1 MDKGTGKE
9 KLLEKG
15 YIQIYTGD
23 GKGKTTAAL
32 GLALRAAGA
41 GLRVY
46 IAQFMKKGE
55 YSEIRALRRLSDYI
69 TVDQF
74 GTGRFIRGT
83 PGQEDIEAA
92 RQGLA
97 AVREA
102 MNSGKYD
109 LVILEEV
116 NVAYG
121 SGVLTEKQLLG
132 IIDEKP
138 EGTELLFTGRGGAPA
153 VFDKADLITEMKAVR
168 HYFEKGVGARTGI
181 EN

>member
-1 MDKGTGKE
+1 M
-9 KLLEKG
+9 EKG
-15 YIQIYTGD
+15 YIQVYTGD

-41 GLRVY
+41 GLGVY

-55 YSEIRALRRLSDYI
+55 FSEIRALQRLSDRI

-74 GTGRFIRGT
+74 GTGRFIKGK
-83 PGQEDIEAA
+83 PVQEDIEAA
-92 RQGLA
+92 RKGIS
-97 AVREA
+97 AVREV
-102 MNSGKYD
+102 MSSGKYD
-109 LVILEEV
+109 VIILEEA

-121 SGVLTEKQLLG
+121 SGVLSEEELLG

-138 EGTELLFTGRGGAPA
+138 EGVELLFTGRGGAPA
-153 VFDKADLITEMKAVR
+153 LLDKADLITEMKAVR

>member
-1 MDKGTGKE
+1 M
-9 KLLEKG
+9 EKG
-15 YIQIYTGD
+15 YIQVYTGD

-41 GLRVY
+41 GLGVY

-55 YSEIRALRRLSDYI
+55 FSEIRALKRLSDRI

-74 GTGRFIRGT
+74 GTGRFIKGK
-83 PGQEDIEAA
+83 PVQEDIEAA
-92 RQGLA
+92 RKGIS
-97 AVREA
+97 AVREV
-102 MNSGKYD
+102 MSSGKYD
-109 LVILEEV
+109 VIILEEA

-121 SGVLTEKQLLG
+121 SGVLSEEELLG

-138 EGTELLFTGRGGAPA
+138 EGVELLFTGRGGAPA
-153 VFDKADLITEMKAVR
+153 LLDKADLITEMKAVR

>member
-1 MDKGTGKE
+1 M
-9 KLLEKG
+9 EKG
-15 YIQIYTGD
+15 YIQVYTGE

-41 GLRVY
+41 GLGVY

-55 YSEIRALRRLSDYI
+55 FSEIRALQRLSDRI

-74 GTGRFIRGT
+74 GTGRFIKGK
-83 PGQEDIEAA
+83 PVQEDIEAA
-92 RQGLA
+92 RKGIS

-102 MNSGKYD
+102 MSSGKYD
-109 LVILEEV
+109 VIILEEA

-121 SGVLTEKQLLG
+121 SGVLSEEELIG

-138 EGTELLFTGRGGAPA
+138 EGVELLFTGRGGASA
-153 VFDKADLITEMKAVR
+153 LLDKADLITEMKAVR